1 MNCAPPPPCAH
12 LSQWWNTH
20 EACPGCPI
28 TGADPS
34 PLLARRSSDP
44 RERRQEGH
52 HGGDSTHLGLPVPGC
67 QPHYTQQSLC
77 GPPCLTRPAGS
88 VITSP
93 EDREQKKPSAF
104 SNAGTV
110 RLSAALSC
118 SAHRDR
124 CILHI
129 SSVLAH
135 RLRIIVELLVLV
147 APAGKCRGRRRA
159 VENARE
165 SAGRGA
171 CFPTLMRSGGE
182 PASTPTPTHHSRVCV
197 HGEDTHEKSV
207 PSRQSRR
214 FSGWVRDD
222 F

>member
-1 MNCAPPPPCAH
+1 MRPAQGA
-12 LSQWWNTH
+12 
-20 EACPGCPI
+20 PI

-67 QPHYTQQSLC
+67 QPHYHTIAMRTPMPHPTGRLRHH
-77 GPPCLTRPAGS
+77 LTRRSG
-88 VITSP
+88 T
-93 EDREQKKPSAF
+93 EKKPSAF

-129 SSVLAH
+129 SVCISTSAPDHLG
-135 RLRIIVELLVLV
+135 LLVLV

-182 PASTPTPTHHSRVCV
+182 PASTPTPTHHSPVCV

>member
-1 MNCAPPPPCAH
+1 MVEYPCG
-12 LSQWWNTH
+12 L
-20 EACPGCPI
+20 PRVP
-28 TGADPS
+28 PS
-34 PLLARRSSDP
+34 PALIQVHCLLAARPTRVNVDKRGIMGAIRPILVFRCRAVSP
-44 RERRQEGH
+44 II
-52 HGGDSTHLGLPVPGC
+52 T
-67 QPHYTQQSLC
+67 QSLC

-93 EDREQKKPSAF
+93 EDREQKNPRLSQRQGPSAF
-104 SNAGTV
+104 PLLCLAEPTGT
-110 RLSAALSC
+110 SDS
-118 SAHRDR
+118 STYP
-124 CILHI
+124 
-129 SSVLAH
+129 SVLAH

-182 PASTPTPTHHSRVCV
+182 PASTPTPTHHSPVCV